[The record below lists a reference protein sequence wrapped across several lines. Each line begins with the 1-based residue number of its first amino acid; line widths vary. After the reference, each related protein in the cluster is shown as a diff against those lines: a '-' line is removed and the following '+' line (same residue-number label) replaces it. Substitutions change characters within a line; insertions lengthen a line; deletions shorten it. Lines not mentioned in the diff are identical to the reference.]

1 MVACR
6 KKEAELLEFT
16 QKLTETNVTIQSE
29 CAFTEGRASA
39 LESEHTRL
47 TNKGLFFM
55 TNLAYAK
62 EIFNTRVK
70 TVITASLATFFFNLK
85 FYRIWQTQGGP
96 FNRGFVPKDIYFHVG
111 LAPITLF

>member
-16 QKLTETNVTIQSE
+16 QKLTETNVTLQSE

-47 TNKGLFFM
+47 TNKGLLIM
-55 TNLAYAK
+55 TSITYAK
-62 EIFNTRVK
+62 EIFVNRVR
-70 TVITASLATFFFNLK
+70 TVHCRHK
-85 FYRIWQTQGGP
+85 Q
-96 FNRGFVPKDIYFHVG
+96 V
-111 LAPITLF
+111 

>member
-16 QKLTETNVTIQSE
+16 QKLTETNVTLQSE

-47 TNKGLFFM
+47 TNKGLLFM
-55 TNLAYAK
+55 TSLTYAK
-62 EIFNTRVK
+62 EIFINRVR
-70 TVITASLATFFFNLK
+70 TVHCDHKQA
-85 FYRIWQTQGGP
+85 
-96 FNRGFVPKDIYFHVG
+96 
-111 LAPITLF
+111 